1 MLFCRLHHGVD
12 STLNKKLQTLQR
24 DTRQANDD
32 LRREL
37 REMVQKLTHDKTD
50 RQSLGQMLI
59 EIGGQLT
66 RGSGAVGLDDLLSG
80 LAGEQ
85 P

>member
-1 MLFCRLHHGVD
+1 
-12 STLNKKLQTLQR
+12 
-24 DTRQANDD
+24 
-32 LRREL
+32 
-37 REMVQKLTHDKTD
+37 
-50 RQSLGQMLI
+50 MLI

-66 RGSGAVGLDDLLSG
+66 RGGGAVGLDDLLSG